1 MFYPNH
7 PIVLEVAPEERDRAL
22 VWLMKNHPKLDCLVE
37 DTEDDGAQIRVAEQ
51 DAAILEALADLLD
64 RP

>member
-7 PIVLEVAPEERDRAL
+7 PIVLEVAPDERDRAL

-37 DTEDDGAQIRVAEQ
+37 DIEKDGAQIRVAEQ
-51 DAAILEALADLLD
+51 DAAILEALADMLD